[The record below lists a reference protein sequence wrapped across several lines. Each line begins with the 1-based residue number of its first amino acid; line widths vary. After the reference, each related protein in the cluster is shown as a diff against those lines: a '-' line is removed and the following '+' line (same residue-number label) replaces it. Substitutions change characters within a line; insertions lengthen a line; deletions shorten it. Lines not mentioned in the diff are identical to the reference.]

1 MLISHISDIH
11 LGYSQFNLQERE
23 EDLYEVFEESIEKS
37 INEHVKAIILSGDL
51 FHNPKPN
58 GAPIVRLARELKK
71 LKEKS
76 ILVFFILGEHD
87 ISRSNDVPLPY
98 LFHNLGLARR
108 LRPDS
113 PVQVGKLLIYGFN
126 KERRSNIENGLIKP
140 FKALESIVKSDEQK
154 YTIDNKR
161 PSKILVLHQ
170 GLNDFNKFAGE
181 ISSSDLP
188 SGFDY
193 YAMGHYHDHIE
204 KRFSC
209 INDGL
214 VAYPGSIDL
223 GHNEPISNVEK
234 GFLIV
239 DISDSSSAV
248 NTQWIRLDRRR
259 PQLAYQ
265 IDYSD
270 LNINLNSIIE
280 ESTNYSKKPIVNIH
294 VVGSNIDQKMLAR
307 QLIPLENTTLY
318 YNWVIADA
326 QFSDTS
332 GYSYDKDQGFDM
344 DREMS
349 TLIQKSLRSKP
360 LTDLSLDLIQSFNDN
375 SDSTYNDV
383 LDKNKKE
390 QIAKFLWEYYKTHR
404 SSYENQKMDHNNTP
418 SVEEEGEEK
427 EET

>member
-1 MLISHISDIH
+1 LLISHISDIH

-37 INEHVKAIILSGDL
+37 IKEHVKAIILSGDI

-58 GAPIVRLARELKK
+58 GAPIVKLARELKK

-108 LRPDS
+108 LKPDS
-113 PVQVGKLLIYGFN
+113 PVQIGKVLIYGFN

-140 FKALESIVKSDEQK
+140 FKMLESVVKSDEQK
-154 YTIDNKR
+154 YTLDNIR

-181 ISSSDLP
+181 ISSNDLP

-223 GHNEPISNVEK
+223 GHSEPISNVEK

-239 DISDSSSAV
+239 DISEGSTAV
-248 NTQWIRLDRRR
+248 NTHWEKLERRR
-259 PQLAYQ
+259 PQLSYQ

-270 LNINLNSIIE
+270 LGITLNSINE
-280 ESTNYSKKPIVNIH
+280 EYSASSKKPIVDLQ
-294 VVGSNIDQKMLAR
+294 VFGTNIDQKNLAR
-307 QLIPLENTTLY
+307 QLMSLENTTLY
-318 YNWVIADA
+318 FNWSIADT
-326 QFSDTS
+326 QVSDIS
-332 GYSYDKDQGFDM
+332 GYSYDEDKRFDM
-344 DREMS
+344 DKEMS
-349 TLIQKSLRSKP
+349 TLIQKSLGSKP
-360 LTDLSLDLIQSFNDN
+360 LTNLSMDLIEAFNEN
-375 SDSTYNDV
+375 SNFTYDDV
-383 LDKNKKE
+383 LDKNKKT
-390 QIAKFLWEYYKTHR
+390 QIAKFLWEFYESNK
-404 SSYENQKMDHNNTP
+404 SSYEDQKIGNKSVP
-418 SVEEEGEEK
+418 SIEEER
-427 EET
+427 

>member
-23 EDLYEVFEESIEKS
+23 EDLYQVFEESIEKS
-37 INEHVKAIILSGDL
+37 IKEHVKAIVLSGDI

-58 GAPIVRLARELKK
+58 GAPIVKLAKELKK

-76 ILVFFILGEHD
+76 ILAFFILGEHD

-108 LRPDS
+108 LKPDS
-113 PVQVGKLLIYGFN
+113 PIQIGNVLIYGFN
-126 KERRSNIENGLIKP
+126 KERRSNIENGLIRP
-140 FKALESIVKSDEQK
+140 FKMLETILKSDEQK
-154 YTIDNKR
+154 YTLENKR

-223 GHNEPISNVEK
+223 GHNEPISDVEK

-239 DISDSSSAV
+239 DISEVSTAV
-248 NTQWIRLDRRR
+248 NTHWVKLERRR

-265 IDYSD
+265 VDYPE
-270 LNINLNSIIE
+270 LNTTLNSIVEDSSVSI
-280 ESTNYSKKPIVNIH
+280 KKP
-294 VVGSNIDQKMLAR
+294 VVDLQIYGTNIDQKILAR
-307 QLIPLENTTLY
+307 QLMPLENTTLY
-318 YNWVIADA
+318 YNWSITDTKVSDA
-326 QFSDTS
+326 S
-332 GYSYDKDQGFDM
+332 GYSYDEDKEFDM

-349 TLIQKSLRSKP
+349 TLIQKSLDSKP
-360 LTDLSLDLIQSFNDN
+360 LTNLSMDLIEAFNDN
-375 SDSTYNDV
+375 NDFTHSD
-383 LDKNKKE
+383 LPDKNKKE
-390 QIAKFLWEYYKTHR
+390 QIAKFLWGFYEANK
-404 SSYENQKMDHNNTP
+404 SSYEGQKIGKTRVP
-418 SVEEEGEEK
+418 SVVEEEEK
-427 EET
+427 

>member
-23 EDLYEVFEESIEKS
+23 EDLYQVFEESIEKS
-37 INEHVKAIILSGDL
+37 IKEHVKAIILSGDI

-58 GAPIVRLARELKK
+58 GAPIVKLAKELKK

-76 ILVFFILGEHD
+76 ILAFFILGEHD

-108 LRPDS
+108 LKPDS
-113 PVQVGKLLIYGFN
+113 PIQIGKVLIYGFN

-140 FKALESIVKSDEQK
+140 FKMLESIIKSDEQK
-154 YTIDNKR
+154 YTHENKR

-223 GHNEPISNVEK
+223 GHSEPISDVEK
-234 GFLIV
+234 GFIIV
-239 DISDSSSAV
+239 DISDVSTAV
-248 NTQWIRLDRRR
+248 NTHWVKLERRR

-265 IDYSD
+265 VDYSELSNTLD
-270 LNINLNSIIE
+270 SIVE
-280 ESTNYSKKPIVNIH
+280 DSSESVKKP
-294 VVGSNIDQKMLAR
+294 VVDLQIFGTNIDQKILAR
-307 QLIPLENTTLY
+307 QLMPLENTTLY
-318 YNWVIADA
+318 FNWSITDA
-326 QFSDTS
+326 KVSDAS
-332 GYSYDKDQGFDM
+332 GYSYDEDKEFDM

-349 TLIQKSLRSKP
+349 TLIQKSLDSKP
-360 LTDLSLDLIQSFNDN
+360 LTNLSMDLIEAFNDN
-375 SDSTYNDV
+375 NDFTHSNV
-383 LDKNKKE
+383 PDKNKKE
-390 QIAKFLWEYYKTHR
+390 QIAKFLWGFYEANK
-404 SSYENQKMDHNNTP
+404 SSYESQKIGNTRIP
-418 SVEEEGEEK
+418 SVEEEEM
-427 EET
+427 